1 MSDLISRQTVLEL
14 LQMKYFGKDLYKAIY
29 ELPSANAISIDQA
42 NAMIKSYVSHYEE
55 NKAEWVLDYRD
66 CGVEFYHCSKC
77 NLGRAVIDGDYYKSL
92 DEFKK
97 CPICGCQMNKENNNV
112 DE

>member
-1 MSDLISRQTVLEL
+1 MSDLIDRQAV
-14 LQMKYFGKDLYKAIY
+14 I
-29 ELPSANAISIDQA
+29 NAIANTCFWLSSNDWNELIDCIYSIP
-42 NAMIKSYVSHYEE
+42 SVE

-77 NLGRAVIDGDYYKSL
+77 KLGRAVIDGDYYKSL

-97 CPICGCQMNKENNNV
+97 CPICGV
-112 DE
+112 DIKGD